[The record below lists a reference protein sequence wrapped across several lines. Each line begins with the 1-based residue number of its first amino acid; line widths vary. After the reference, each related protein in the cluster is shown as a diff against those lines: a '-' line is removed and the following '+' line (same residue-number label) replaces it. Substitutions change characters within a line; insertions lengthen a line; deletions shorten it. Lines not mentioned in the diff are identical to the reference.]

1 MGAALTVTDSAC
13 AGSPGAALVSAPASY
28 LQLLAQVLAVL
39 VEPGASVVLVAHAAA
54 SHEAAL
60 SAAGVRSIPVPARF
74 QTADLAA
81 MADALAPDTRL
92 VLLGNPDPVTGS
104 FVSGDLLEAF
114 LARMPAGVLVLL
126 DESQGCVLPPALR
139 HDSLRWLARHPGLL
153 LCRQQDGQSQS
164 VLLGAPALM
173 RRLDGPLQTAVAAAG
188 TDEPALALKAAAL
201 AQLRAG
207 LSALDLHCLPS
218 AADFVLC
225 RVGDAAALL
234 ASLPAQPLAVRAL
247 VGEGMP
253 QWLRVSV
260 GSAAENEAFLAA
272 LAVALRGGHV

>member
-28 LQLLAQVLAVL
+28 LQLLAQVLGAL

-81 MADALAPDTRL
+81 MADALAADTRL

-139 HDSLRWLARHPGLL
+139 HDSLDWLARHPGLL
-153 LCRQQDGQSQS
+153 LCRQQDGQS

-173 RRLDGPLQTAVAAAG
+173 RRLGGPLQTAVAAAG
-188 TDEPALALKAAAL
+188 ADEPALALRAAAL

-207 LSALDLHCLPS
+207 LSALDLQSLPS

-234 ASLPAQPLAVRAL
+234 TSLPAQPLAVRAL
-247 VGEGMP
+247 VAEGMS
-253 QWLRVSV
+253 QWLRVRV
-260 GSAAENEAFLAA
+260 GSATENEAFLAA

>member
-13 AGSPGAALVSAPASY
+13 AGVPCAALVSAPASY
-28 LQLLAQVLAVL
+28 PQLLAQVLAVL

-60 SAAGVRSIPVPARF
+60 SAAGVRGIPVPARF

-153 LCRQQDGQSQS
+153 LCRQQDGQS

-173 RRLDGPLQTAVAAAG
+173 RRLGGPLQTVVAVAG
-188 TDEPALALKAAAL
+188 EEPALALKAAAL

-260 GSAAENEAFLAA
+260 GSATENEAFLAA

>member
-1 MGAALTVTDSAC
+1 MGAALTMTDSAC
-13 AGSPGAALVSAPASY
+13 AGVPCAVLASAPASY
-28 LQLLAQVLAVL
+28 LQLLAQVLGAL

-126 DESQGCVLPPALR
+126 DESQNNVLPPALR
-139 HDSLRWLARHPGLL
+139 HDSLRWPARHPGLL
-153 LCRQQDGQSQS
+153 LCRQQDGQS

-173 RRLDGPLQTAVAAAG
+173 RRLDGPLQTAVAAAK
-188 TDEPALALKAAAL
+188 TDAPALVLKAAAL

-247 VGEGMP
+247 VAEGMP

-260 GSAAENEAFLAA
+260 GSATENEAFLAA

>member
-126 DESQGCVLPPALR
+126 DESQDCVLPPALR

-153 LCRQQDGQSQS
+153 LCRQQDGQS

-173 RRLDGPLQTAVAAAG
+173 CRLDCPLQTVVAAAG
-188 TDEPALALKAAAL
+188 EEPALALKAAAL

-225 RVGDAAALL
+225 RVGDAATLL
-234 ASLPAQPLAVRAL
+234 ASLPTQPLAVRAL

-260 GSAAENEAFLAA
+260 GSATENEAFLAA

>member
-54 SHEAAL
+54 SHAAAL
-60 SAAGVRSIPVPARF
+60 STAGVRGIPVPARF

-153 LCRQQDGQSQS
+153 LCRQQDGQS

-173 RRLDGPLQTAVAAAG
+173 CRLDGPLQTAVAAAG

-234 ASLPAQPLAVRAL
+234 ASLPTQPLAVRAL

-260 GSAAENEAFLAA
+260 GSATENEAFLAA